1 MLGNVVFLQYG
12 KFHGILYNLNAE
24 HASLNLQIS
33 KFDKMFDLYYINIII
48 EKFLISNFESSVQ
61 SQNGDLVFGD
71 YQSEEIKRLN
81 KISLLCL
88 IL

>member
-1 MLGNVVFLQYG
+1 MLGNVIFLQYG
-12 KFHGILYNLNAE
+12 KFHGILYNHAE

-33 KFDKMFDLYYINIII
+33 KFDKKFDLYYMSIVI

-71 YQSEEIKRLN
+71 YQSEEKD
-81 KISLLCL
+81 
-88 IL
+88 